1 MSPIILCVAAAM
13 SVFSLPAGKTVV
25 YALQNPSNY
34 QLRVQLLDTSL
45 LRDWVF
51 VGLPVPPLFGR
62 PASIYPLGWVPYASL
77 ATCPRWVLQVADTRG
92 WTQGASY
99 TSQAECE
106 AAAEATAH
114 GGSYCALS
122 RP

>member
-1 MSPIILCVAAAM
+1 MSPIILCVAAAINI
-13 SVFSLPAGKTVV
+13 FSLPAGNVV
-25 YALQNPSNY
+25 VGTYPLPNERNHP
-34 QLRVQLLDTSL
+34 VQVLDNSL

-92 WTQGASY
+92 WTPGASY